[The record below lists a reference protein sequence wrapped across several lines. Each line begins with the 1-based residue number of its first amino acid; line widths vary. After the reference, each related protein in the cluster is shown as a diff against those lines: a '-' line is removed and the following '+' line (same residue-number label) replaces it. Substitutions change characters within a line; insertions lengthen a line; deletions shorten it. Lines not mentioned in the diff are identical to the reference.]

1 MLDLLFQ
8 QTDFF
13 NSGQTKDVNFR
24 KQKLQALRK
33 SILAHEKDI
42 IEALHQDFKKSAF
55 ETIASEIGV
64 VIDEINLHIKKIKSW
79 HKAHRVMPALVNF
92 PSSAKVYPE
101 PYGKVLIIS
110 PWNYPFNL
118 AMIPLIGAVSAGNT
132 VVLKPSEYSS
142 NTAKV
147 IQTIINE
154 VFDNKHVAVIQGDAQ
169 IARDLLAQKWQYIFF
184 TGSTAVGKYVYQ
196 AAAKNLTPLTLELG
210 GKSPV
215 VIDQTAQLKLA
226 AKRIVWGKFINAGQ
240 TCIAPDYILI
250 DEKVHQEFINYLQ
263 AEIIKTYGED
273 AQKSADFPRIINQQN
288 FNRLSSALKNQPV
301 IFGGKTDASDLFIA
315 PSLLLNPDLNSE
327 LMQYEI
333 FGPILPIITYK
344 TQAEMGKVLAQHPE
358 PLAFYIFST
367 DKKQQQYLIKKYA
380 FGGGVINDVVVHFV
394 NNRLAFGGVGASG
407 LGAYHGKHSFDTFSH
422 HKSVVKRSNWLDIPF
437 RYAPATAFKEK
448 MLRFFLMK

>member
-1 MLDLLFQ
+1 MLDLLLQ

-33 SILAHEKDI
+33 SILTHEKDI

-79 HKAHRVMPALVNF
+79 HKSRRVMPALVNF

>member
-1 MLDLLFQ
+1 MLDLLLQ

-79 HKAHRVMPALVNF
+79 HKARRVMPALVNF